1 MAQGLKGLFQNGL
14 LYSFSSVLQR
24 ASSII
29 LFPIFTAYLTKQDYG
44 ILSYSN
50 SLGSL
55 LLIIA
60 LVELPRAMG
69 RLLYSNIDKDRTHL
83 FKVVGSVL
91 IAGVVCSMVLSL
103 GVIALSKWLL
113 QPYLG
118 SISFYP
124 YVLFTIINVPLQTI
138 YSIYIS
144 YVKFMQKGKVAFIT
158 ENVYFLLNIGF
169 NLFFVVVL
177 HTDVIG
183 LIYSTIISN
192 VIMGIHS
199 FFSFYRRVI
208 KYFSLDILKQ
218 LYKISLGLF
227 PFIVLGG
234 LAEYAD
240 NFFLNQYSGASSLG
254 IFYIATTFAGI
265 FSFVKE
271 AFLSSFTPYYY
282 NLNKQGTL
290 NNKSSLV
297 VLDVLYL
304 IGFFAIGISMFN
316 AEVISVLSSNKELVE
331 ARRFIPL
338 LIGGLLMIFV
348 SQLVNIS
355 IMLKS
360 ELVRY
365 FVIITIVSLLVNV
378 AGDYWLIPRYGLMGL
393 TFVKV
398 LAYSAQLFVSLVLN
412 LRLERE
418 RRMPVLRMWMAAV
431 LIFGISL
438 LYYIP
443 IPGGYWNGFFF
454 RLGIFLVYSILLY
467 FYYSKK
473 YQIEQKIKA
482 QITHLFK

>member
-1 MAQGLKGLFQNGL
+1 MSQGLKGLFKNGF
-14 LYSFSSVLQR
+14 LYSISSVLQR

-29 LFPIFTAYLTKQDYG
+29 LFPIFTAYLTKHDYG

-55 LLIIA
+55 LLILA

-69 RLLYSNIDKDRTHL
+69 RLLYSSADKDRTHL
-83 FKVVGSVL
+83 YKVVGTVL
-91 IAGVVCSMVLSL
+91 VAGIVCSTIISL
-103 GVIALSKWLL
+103 AVIGLSKWLL

-118 SISFYP
+118 NISFYP
-124 YVLFTIINVPLQTI
+124 YILFTIVNVPLQTL

-144 YVKFMQKGKVAFIT
+144 YVKFMQKGKVAFVT

-169 NLFFVVVL
+169 NLFFVVIM

-183 LIYSTIISN
+183 LIYSTIIAN
-192 VIMGIHS
+192 LVMAIHA
-199 FFSFYRRVI
+199 FRVFYRRVI
-208 KYFSLDILKQ
+208 KYFSWDILKQ

-227 PFIVLGG
+227 LFIVLGS

-240 NFFLNQYSGASSLG
+240 NFFLNRYSGADSLG

-265 FSFVKE
+265 FSFIKE

-282 NLNKQGTL
+282 NLNKQGEL
-290 NNKSSLV
+290 NEKTNKV
-297 VLDVLYL
+297 VLDVLLL

-316 AEVISVLSSNKELVE
+316 SEVISVLSNNKELVD

-338 LIGGLLMIFV
+338 LVGGLLMIFV

-360 ELVRY
+360 ELVRF
-365 FVIITIVSLLVNV
+365 FVIITIVSLIVNV
-378 AGDYWLIPRYGLMGL
+378 LGDYWFIPMYGLMGL
-393 TFVKV
+393 TLVKV
-398 LAYSAQLFVSLVLN
+398 LAYSAQLVVSIILN
-412 LRLERE
+412 LRIEKE
-418 RRMPVLRMWMAAV
+418 RRMPVVQMW
-431 LIFGISL
+431 LIASFIFTVCL

-443 IPGGYWNGFFF
+443 FNSYWLGFIF
-454 RLGIFLVYSILLY
+454 RLGIFLGYSILLY
-467 FYYSKK
+467 FYFSKK
-473 YQIEQKIKA
+473 YQIEQRIRA
-482 QITHLFK
+482 QITHIFK

>member
-44 ILSYSN
+44 ILSYTN

-69 RLLYSNIDKDRTHL
+69 RMLYSAAEKDRTHL
-83 FKVVGSVL
+83 YKVVGSVL
-91 IAGVVCSMVLSL
+91 VAGVACSTLLSL
-103 GVIALSKWLL
+103 AVIGLSKWLL
-113 QPYLG
+113 KPYLG
-118 SISFYP
+118 DISFYP

-144 YVKFMQKGKVAFIT
+144 YVKFMQKGKVAFVT

-169 NLFFVVVL
+169 NLFFVVAL
-177 HTDVIG
+177 HTNVIG
-183 LIYSTIISN
+183 LIYSTLIAN
-192 VIMGIHS
+192 VIMAMHA
-199 FFSFYRRVI
+199 FQVFYKRVI
-208 KYFSLDILKQ
+208 KYFSIDILKQ

-240 NFFLNQYSGASSLG
+240 NFFLNQYSGADSLG

-265 FSFVKE
+265 FSFIKE
-271 AFLSSFTPYYY
+271 SFLSSFTPYYY
-282 NLNKQGTL
+282 NLNKKGELSPQTS
-290 NNKSSLV
+290 KV

-316 AEVISVLSSNKELVE
+316 SEVISLLSSNKELVE

-338 LIGGLLMIFV
+338 LVGGLLMIFV
-348 SQLVNIS
+348 SQLVNTS
-355 IMLKS
+355 LMLKA
-360 ELVRY
+360 EIVRY
-365 FVIITIVSLLVNV
+365 FVIITIVSLVVNV
-378 AGDYWLIPRYGLMGL
+378 LGDYWFIPKYGLMGL
-393 TFVKV
+393 TIVKV
-398 LAYSAQLFVSLVLN
+398 LAYTAQLLVSLILN
-412 LRLERE
+412 LRLEKE
-418 RRMPVLRMWMAAV
+418 RRMPVLRMWLAAGF
-431 LIFGISL
+431 IFALSL
-438 LYYIP
+438 LYYVP
-443 IPGGYWNGFFF
+443 IQGYWLGFIF
-454 RLGIFLVYSILLY
+454 RLGIFLGYSILLY
-467 FYYSKK
+467 FYFSKK
-473 YQIEQKIKA
+473 YQIEQRLKA
-482 QITHLFK
+482 QIPQLFK